1 MGVNRFQKDSEGSRP
16 KTRTELEAENRA
28 LQAKV
33 TALESQ
39 LEDTQLALCDVYEAM
54 LGGEG

>member
-1 MGVNRFQKDSEGSRP
+1 MGVNRFQKEGRRP
-16 KTRTELEAENRA
+16 KTCTELEAENRA